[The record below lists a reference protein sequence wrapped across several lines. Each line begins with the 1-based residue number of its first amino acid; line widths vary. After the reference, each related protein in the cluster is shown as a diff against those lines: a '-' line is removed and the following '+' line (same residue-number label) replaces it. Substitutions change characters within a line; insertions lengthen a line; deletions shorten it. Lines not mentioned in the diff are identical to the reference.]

1 MAGTDWIER
10 AGFNSIG
17 SGIDTTRTRSILNRV
32 EFMYKK
38 RVFAVVPGECPRCKS
53 YCIKRVARQ
62 GILEKL
68 IFPILGLWPYRC
80 QGCDLKYFD
89 YVRYAILR
97 SERHSE
103 SGEAEPS

>member
-1 MAGTDWIER
+1 MAGPIGLSGR
-10 AGFNSIG
+10 ASTQLVPASIPHR
-17 SGIDTTRTRSILNRV
+17 SRSILNGV
-32 EFMYKK
+32 EFMSQK

-53 YCIKRVARQ
+53 YSIKRVARR
-62 GILEKL
+62 GIIEKM
-68 IFPILGLWPYRC
+68 IFPVLGLWPYRC

-89 YVRYAILR
+89 YVRYAMLR